1 MLTTLF
7 QSVFLIYVIIE
18 IYIYCYINFLLEEA
32 NNLSYCNVTSII
44 SNLRANREEKF
55 LKKVQCIFGKCIAT
69 NVFLSYP
76 LLLKKNNKSN
86 SII

>member
-18 IYIYCYINFLLEEA
+18 IYTVILTSYLEEA

-76 LLLKKNNKSN
+76 VVKKKNNKSN
-86 SII
+86 SIM

>member
-18 IYIYCYINFLLEEA
+18 IYTLYYINFLLEEA

-44 SNLRANREEKF
+44 SNLCANREEKF

-76 LLLKKNNKSN
+76 LLLKKKTINR
-86 SII
+86 IQ

>member
-1 MLTTLF
+1 MYNDF
-7 QSVFLIYVIIE
+7 ISVSFPYLRYNRNIYR
-18 IYIYCYINFLLEEA
+18 YINFLLEEA

-76 LLLKKNNKSN
+76 LLLKKKNNKSN
-86 SII
+86 SIM